1 MIPFTSTGLPE
12 PAAPVL
18 SQDEFMRS
26 AMDQPL
32 SPMSTFFESVKGGAL
47 ESYGLGTAIRD
58 FGNAPLADVPENQ
71 PASTLGQALDMTI
84 NAFPPVAAYK
94 AYRSGLQNVTGL
106 DQPSPVLDKDAYERS
121 PYKRTNIPWEP
132 GMTEA
137 RAASLATW
145 DDAKQVRDFYR
156 EKRPIASF
164 LGGFTG
170 QALDPINYIPV
181 GGEFLAARAGLGIMG
196 RAIVG
201 SAIDA
206 AGNTAGA
213 GLGTA
218 STRAGFGDDT
228 SWQSMVSDIAMAGL
242 IGAGFGTIGGAVGR
256 RSAARAEAEMTARL
270 GTLKRTQESRV
281 ALNEAIDGLI
291 NNDEVRLSLN
301 GLAAVDNAADA
312 LKRID
317 SPAPT
322 LDQLKAGQP
331 FDSFDELYAKAP
343 GHQAELGKI
352 GKSIAADTGADFLD
366 PGLKNRATAEA
377 KVNRKGYDSPREMT
391 DVIRG
396 GFVVRS
402 AEQASHVLQRLSETY
417 RIFDEGWA
425 ETLVGY
431 RDRKVLLQAS
441 DGTIAEI
448 QMHEPNMLA
457 AKKAGGHKLYQEAR
471 ALKPGDPRLAE
482 LAKLQ
487 RELYSA
493 ASAKAGDFWKASEG
507 SAGSEPNLDLKSALA
522 STDAV
527 LATSKA
533 STDRQ
538 APLSTAQ
545 ASSPEA
551 ETIAG
556 RPSQEVSTSR
566 SEVDAFVMGDVSK
579 DNIRIGGVAVNGTP
593 RAEPAPEGLAAASGR
608 VAKIENARALAEQ
621 HGVDP
626 ATGDF
631 AEQADLDQVEAEGR
645 LTEADRATLDEAAKT
660 FEDGDAFAK
669 ALSAAVSCII

>member
-71 PASTLGQALDMTI
+71 PTSTLGQALDMTV

-94 AYRSGLQNVTGL
+94 AYRSGFQNLAGL
-106 DQPSPVLDKDAYERS
+106 DKPSPVLDKDAYERS
-121 PYKRTNIPWEP
+121 PYKRTSIPWEP

-164 LGGFTG
+164 LGGLGG

-196 RAIVG
+196 RAIAG

-206 AGNTAGA
+206 AGNTAAA

-218 STRAGFGDDT
+218 TARVAFGDDT

-242 IGAGFGTIGGAVGR
+242 IGAGFGTIGGALGR

-291 NNDEVRLSLN
+291 NNDEVRLSPN
-301 GLAAVDNAADA
+301 GLAAVDNAA
-312 LKRID
+312 
-317 SPAPT
+317 
-322 LDQLKAGQP
+322 
-331 FDSFDELYAKAP
+331 
-343 GHQAELGKI
+343 AE
-352 GKSIAADTGADFLD
+352 
-366 PGLKNRATAEA
+366 
-377 KVNRKGYDSPREMT
+377 
-391 DVIRG
+391 
-396 GFVVRS
+396 VR
-402 AEQASHVLQRLSETY
+402 RLSEAWDQVYDMPTGPV
-417 RIFDEGWA
+417 RDPLVAITPADIEGSIVARGAFKDVNEVEFSDRGYGLVKLIWGHGPESKEA
-425 ETLVGY
+425 PEFQITKDDLLAFPDIVRTLEPKTNAVGA
-431 RDRKVLLQAS
+431 RREWR
-441 DGTIAEI
+441 AEI
-448 QMHEPNMLA
+448 NGRTVVFADKAFGDDGRNLVTAYVQRPDGKGAGEPLSPKRNA
-457 AKKAGGHKLYQEAR
+457 GAPQPVSPRVSTTAGDTAGGLSAD
-471 ALKPGDPRLAE
+471 LPGVAGRL
-482 LAKLQ
+482 
-487 RELYSA
+487 
-493 ASAKAGDFWKASEG
+493 
-507 SAGSEPNLDLKSALA
+507 P
-522 STDAV
+522 
-527 LATSKA
+527 ATSNI
-533 STDRQ
+533 T
-538 APLSTAQ
+538 
-545 ASSPEA
+545 PETRA
-551 ETIAG
+551 A
-556 RPSQEVSTSR
+556 
-566 SEVDAFVMGDVSK
+566 
-579 DNIRIGGVAVNGTP
+579 NGTP
-593 RAEPAPEGLAAASGR
+593 RAEPTPDGLAAASGR
-608 VAKIENARALAEQ
+608 VAKTEDVRALAEQ

-631 AEQADLDQVEAEGR
+631 VEQADLDQVEAEGR